1 MFDVYK
7 DYKLDGNE
15 ESVNVLKQI
24 NLNEKSEFKGIE
36 KGELVMIRGPSGGG
50 KTTLLNIMGTIDN
63 ASSGRVEILGQTIN
77 HQSTD

>member
-1 MFDVYK
+1 
-7 DYKLDGNE
+7 
-15 ESVNVLKQI
+15 
-24 NLNEKSEFKGIE
+24 
-36 KGELVMIRGPSGGG
+36 MIRGPSGGG